1 MTRRHFLMNTVAL
14 AAGAAVAGC
23 AKAEDPAT
31 GVGAARPEAKGSA
44 GAAAK
49 GRVLVAYY
57 SWSGN
62 TKALAGLVAAAVGG
76 ELFEISP
83 KVAYPEAY
91 RACTEQAK
99 REIAAGA
106 RPELAA
112 WPDFAKYDV
121 VLVGSPNW
129 WRTIAP
135 PMSTFVENP
144 ALAGKRM
151 ALFQTH
157 GGGGAQRCGQD
168 FKKQAKGNVVAEP
181 LIVTGSR
188 AARAQ
193 AEAAKWA
200 HAIVG

>member
-1 MTRRHFLMNTVAL
+1 M
-14 AAGAAVAGC
+14 
-23 AKAEDPAT
+23 
-31 GVGAARPEAKGSA
+31 
-44 GAAAK
+44 
-49 GRVLVAYY
+49 VAYY

-129 WRTIAP
+129 WGTIAP
-135 PMSTFVENP
+135 PVSTFVENP